1 VPGPL
6 VGPPQVAGPSTSA
19 SQLGLNAAVPG
30 MASGVGE
37 TRSLDLRLQAALDA
51 PSRARR
57 QVGALASGLPSMVRE
72 DLRLLV
78 SELVANSLRHAGLQ
92 QCDWIDVRVSVGSER
107 VRVEISDPGQGFES
121 PLQRDPTQSSGSG
134 LWLLN
139 AIASR
144 WGVIRDR
151 TTRVW
156 FETDLSELGNGDGT
170 RWSLATSLQDWPPE
184 AQEAAEQLERL
195 YGPPDEADG
204 DRMLWRRG
212 TASELSLRRGA

>member
-1 VPGPL
+1 
-6 VGPPQVAGPSTSA
+6 
-19 SQLGLNAAVPG
+19 
-30 MASGVGE
+30 MGE
-37 TRSLDLRLQAALDA
+37 TRSLNLRLQADMDA
-51 PSRARR
+51 PGRARR
-57 QVGALASGLPSMVRE
+57 QVGALASGLPTAVVE

-134 LWLLN
+134 LWLMN

-156 FETDLSELGNGDGT
+156 FETDLSELRHVDGPGP
-170 RWSLATSLQDWPPE
+170 SLASSLKDWPPE

-195 YGPPDEADG
+195 YGPPDESDG

-212 TASELSLRRGA
+212 PGSELSLRRGA

>member
-1 VPGPL
+1 
-6 VGPPQVAGPSTSA
+6 
-19 SQLGLNAAVPG
+19 
-30 MASGVGE
+30 
-37 TRSLDLRLQAALDA
+37 
-51 PSRARR
+51 
-57 QVGALASGLPSMVRE
+57 MVRE

-92 QCDWIDVRVSVGSER
+92 QCDWIDVRVSVSSER

-121 PLQRDPTQSSGSG
+121 PLCRDPTLTSGSG

-139 AIASR
+139 ALSSR

-156 FETDLSELGNGDGT
+156 FETDLSELRNGDGPP
-170 RWSLATSLQDWPPE
+170 RIVASSLQDWPAE

-195 YGPPDEADG
+195 YGPPDEVDG
-204 DRMLWRRG
+204 DLVLWRRG
-212 TASELSLRRGA
+212 PGSELSLRRGA